1 MQRRFVDLAVLTIIA
16 LHMAGCHAVGL
27 IYLESPTRELVQEL
41 PSVSDSGTP
50 SHFANGSVEEML
62 KRIVMRSPAGHAE
75 KNVSPI
81 LRNGLY
87 YLVREFGPP
96 VYKGTVTLVI
106 TDDPSD
112 NAHIMWR
119 ENDLH
124 NRTITLN
131 HYNIM
136 QPVWYHYLV
145 HELFHAFY
153 QSNLFLKVH
162 PDSIIEG
169 LAIYAQ
175 YKYQNPKMSNEQL
188 QEKIRQDAKSLF
200 PASKKMSIDFD
211 RPFGS
216 YGARERKYAYLVSG
230 LVFFSQDPKRIDVI
244 IEELLRDP
252 QQPAERLPFD
262 NIIEKYNMT
271 IDDAII
277 QRNKKAAITLPAPV
291 KVYF

>member
-1 MQRRFVDLAVLTIIA
+1 MKRRFVDLAALTIIV
-16 LHMAGCHAVGL
+16 LQMAGCHAAGL
-27 IYLESPTRELVQEL
+27 IYLESPTRALAQEL
-41 PSVSDSGTP
+41 LSVSDSGTP
-50 SHFANGSVEEML
+50 SQFADGCVQEML
-62 KRIVMRSPAGHAE
+62 KRIFMRSPAGHAE

-106 TDDPSD
+106 TDDPSE

-136 QPVWYHYLV
+136 RPVWYHYLV

-188 QEKIRQDAKSLF
+188 RGKIYQDAQSLF

-211 RPFGS
+211 RPFES

-230 LVFFSQDPKRIDVI
+230 LVFFSQDPKRIDGI
-244 IEELLRDP
+244 IEELLRAP

-277 QRNKKAAITLPAPV
+277 HRNKNAAITLPAPV